1 MERLQSLLKT
11 YNQSHSEDNLLAPWN
26 QQYCQDVFPKYWE
39 TTYAILQSLNKNSR
53 VIEIGCGL
61 GAITSILCYL
71 GYRNITSFEK
81 VCYLGYR
88 NITSFEKDSL
98 LADKAKQRIKDLFN
112 RDNIIFTSEYPNG
125 NAYSCDILILVNC
138 AYAYQTNNKSEYLDS
153 LRSFY
158 ESAGNPQYFI
168 LEVIDDSYTID
179 DDEFPLHIRLNS
191 TDIRDS
197 FPKCA
202 IKSWITYKYPENKKS
217 KTLYLIERS

>member
-11 YNQSHSEDNLLAPWN
+11 YNQSHPEDNLLAPWN

-39 TTYAILQSLNKNSR
+39 TTYAILESLEKNCR

-71 GYRNITSFEK
+71 GYRD
-81 VCYLGYR
+81 
-88 NITSFEKDSL
+88 ITSFEKDPI
-98 LADKAKQRIKDLFN
+98 LADKAIQRIKDFFN
-112 RDNIIFTSEYPNG
+112 RDNIIITSEYPNG
-125 NAYSCDILILVNC
+125 KAYSCDILILVNC
-138 AYAYQTNNKSEYLDS
+138 SYGYQTRNKSEYLDS
-153 LRSFY
+153 LCSFY
-158 ESAGNPQYFI
+158 RSAGNPRYFI
-168 LEVIDDSYTID
+168 LEVIDDSYTKD
-179 DDEFPLHIRLNS
+179 DNEFPLHIRLNS

-217 KTLYLIERS
+217 KTLYLIERL